1 MYQGLYSWLDERLHL
16 HKIKSVIT
24 EKTVPVHRH
33 TVWYYLGGMTLFL
46 FVIQFV
52 TGILLLFYYKPTAEE
67 AFESVQYIMAEVHFG
82 WLIRSIHSWA
92 ANLLMFVIF
101 LHLVS
106 VFFLRAYRK
115 PREITWISGCIL
127 FFIAIG
133 FGFTGYLLPWNVLS
147 FFATAVG
154 TDISGSLPLIG
165 EQILIFLRGGETI
178 TGATLTRF
186 FAIHVWVLPVFL
198 MIFIGLHLY
207 LVQTHGMSVPLGE
220 QKKTKGSTNF
230 YPNFLL
236 RDMVGW
242 LVAVGLL
249 AFLAALFPWELGEKA
264 NPLAPAPEGIKPEWY
279 FLFMFQVLK
288 IIPSTIGPF
297 EGDMIGLLMFTIGAI
312 LLIFIPFFD
321 RKAER
326 GEPNLAL
333 MGIGILVL
341 LFIVG
346 MTIWGIFD

>member
-1 MYQGLYSWLDERLHL
+1 MYHGLYPWLDERLHL

-24 EKTVPVHRH
+24 QKTVPVHRH

-46 FVIQFV
+46 FVTQFV

-154 TDISGSLPLIG
+154 TDIPGTFPLIG
-165 EQILIFLRGGETI
+165 EKIMIFLRGGETI

-186 FAIHVWVLPVFL
+186 FAIHVWVLPAFL
-198 MIFIGLHLY
+198 LILIGLHLY

-220 QKKTKGSTNF
+220 QNKTKGSMNF

-236 RDMVGW
+236 RDMIGW
-242 LVAVGLL
+242 LVAIGLL
-249 AFLAALFPWELGEKA
+249 AALAALFPWELGEKA

-288 IIPSTIGPF
+288 IIPGTIGPF
-297 EGDMIGLLMFTIGAI
+297 EGDMIGVVMFTVGAI
-312 LLIFIPFFD
+312 LLIFVPFFD

-326 GEPNLAL
+326 GKSNPAL
-333 MGIGILVL
+333 IGIGILVL

-346 MTIWGIFD
+346 MTLWGIFD